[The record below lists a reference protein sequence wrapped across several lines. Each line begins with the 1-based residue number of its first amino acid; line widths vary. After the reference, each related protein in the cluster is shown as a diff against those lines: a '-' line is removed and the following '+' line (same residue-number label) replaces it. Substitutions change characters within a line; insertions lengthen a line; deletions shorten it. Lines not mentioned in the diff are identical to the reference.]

1 MMGRFYREM
10 LERGRSPAAALREA
24 QIQMWRQDRWRAPFY
39 WAAFVLQ
46 GEWR

>member
-1 MMGRFYREM
+1 MTELYRAY
-10 LERGRSPAAALREA
+10 LGRGRSPSAALRAA
-24 QIQMWRQDRWRAPFY
+24 QIEILRRPQWHSPYY